1 MTESKPPLERELT
14 KLLATDYLAYGTT
27 DDEQRHF
34 DPLSAAQ
41 GYAIYLAVTF
51 VYAIAKR
58 LKPRLQRIAK
68 EGGTKVADRIADAIE
83 QSMGLRARRDSRH
96 STKSDSADALRIEQL
111 LRTLLRERDSGF
123 KETEL
128 LGLGR
133 KAIEVEL
140 KQLGFPS
147 SVAGKRARD
156 FESILSAR
164 IKHGGAL
171 DVG

>member
-1 MTESKPPLERELT
+1 VTESKPRLERELT
-14 KLLATDYLAYGTT
+14 KLLATDYLAYGTA

-41 GYAIYLAVTF
+41 AYAIYLAVTF

-58 LKPRLQRIAK
+58 LKTRLPRIARAV
-68 EGGTKVADRIADAIE
+68 GTKVADKIADAIE
-83 QSMGLRARRDSRH
+83 QSAGLRARRDSRH
-96 STKSDSADALRIEQL
+96 STKSDSVDALRVEQL
-111 LRTLLRERDSGF
+111 LRTLLRERNSGF

-133 KAIEVEL
+133 KAIEIEL

-147 SVAGKRARD
+147 SVAGAKAQD

-164 IKHGGAL
+164 TKDEDAL
-171 DVG
+171 DVK